1 MIRIILPGPLQTIA
15 RVGPEIELKIEG
27 TPTQRNVI
35 DALETTYPS
44 LRGTLRDAIKDRRRP
59 RIRFYAC
66 EQDLSHTEP
75 DDPLPAAV
83 ADGRQPYIIIG
94 AISGG

>member
-1 MIRIILPGPLQTIA
+1 MIRIVLPGPLQSIA
-15 RVGPEIELKIEG
+15 KVGPEIELTLDG
-27 TPTQRNVI
+27 TPTQRAVI
-35 DALETTYPS
+35 DALERTYPS

-66 EQDLSHTEP
+66 EQDLSHTDP
-75 DDPLPAAV
+75 DDPLPDSV
-83 ADGRQPYIIIG
+83 ADGREPYIILG